1 MIRAQEIQET
11 KTAIELTLPPTDP
24 RPRARVAELAVS
36 LPVLETDGIILSGSQ
51 VLWSCFSA
59 LSFMALV
66 LWAILKLWVY
76 E

>member
-1 MIRAQEIQET
+1 MIRAQEVQEA

-24 RPRARVAELAVS
+24 RARTRVAELAVR
-36 LPVLETDGIILSGSQ
+36 LPALETDGIILSGSQ
-51 VLWSCFSA
+51 LLWSCFSA
-59 LSFMALV
+59 LSFVALV